1 MWRSGSFT
9 PIKCSSAEERDDM
22 EPNTE
27 SHADILL
34 QEQIR
39 ACEVHRANFCANSV
53 RFDDASDSLFE
64 YLGDMLRARKLE
76 G

>member
-1 MWRSGSFT
+1 MWRSRPFT
-9 PIKCSSAEERDDM
+9 PIKCSAAEERDDM
-22 EPNTE
+22 GPNQE
-27 SHADILL
+27 SHADVLL

-53 RFDDASDSLFE
+53 RFDAASDSFFE
-64 YLGDMLRARKLE
+64 LLGDLFRTRKLE